1 MESTGAH
8 VRKSKTLFIRNLP
21 FSTTNDKL
29 EDAFSDIGPI
39 KQCFVVKNKDSEKCK
54 GYGYVTFSLFDDAEK
69 AKEKIKSLDGRKL
82 YISYA
87 DRKKDEKKKKKAKI
101 SNDTEDLAEESEVE
115 EKTEDKPEPKQDNPT
130 IKSHQESKYL
140 QAKTLVVTGFKED
153 CSTDTLKN
161 CLQKLN
167 VKNVAK
173 FDFPVSGR
181 DVPTAFV
188 RFKCVRDT
196 KRGQRRLEGSDY
208 KGMKLKAVQLNKE
221 TIVVPQKELKKARII
236 IRNLSFKCTDDL
248 LEKTFRKFGNIS
260 EVKIP
265 QKPDG
270 RMFGFGFV
278 QFTDVSAASRAI
290 QQINTKP
297 ILGRPVA
304 VDWAVPK
311 DKFQAATSTTSP
323 VSNNSEDSE
332 SDEGSFSAD
341 SEGTSEEE
349 SGDTEGDDDENDS
362 SDEGFDDRNSSS
374 DNSDDEDE
382 SDEEGDEGSDISD
395 DEEDMV
401 GKTKAKRIKNKT
413 SRKSDVEEGR
423 TLFIR
428 NLSYDTEEDVL
439 SESLSKYGKVT
450 YCRLVVDKN
459 TEHPKGTAFV
469 QFMKKEDADK
479 CLQEAND
486 ELQDGGIKLDGR
498 KLSITVAVNRDT
510 AIKFNE
516 KKDKEKIDRRNLHLA
531 REGIIRAGT
540 QAAQGLSKDDLAK
553 RMKVE
558 MLKRQKLKNPN
569 IFVSSTRLCVRNLPT
584 SVDEK
589 QLKKIYLKAADSK
602 TAVITECRIMR
613 DQARVSGQGVAKS
626 RGFGFINFT
635 DHQDALQALRYTNNN
650 PDLFGEKKRLIV
662 EFSLEN
668 KAALVAKD
676 KRMERIKARQE
687 SLKKNKN
694 EEISKK
700 DKVKNKNKKQSLS
713 DKFIGQTVITKEEGK
728 NVPKTLSS
736 HWGPKI
742 RHKKRLSQIE
752 NEKKQKKRKNN
763 KNFQEKKRK
772 ITDNISVVH
781 STEFERPSK
790 KKKKQKETKDAFDDL
805 VSNYK
810 KKIMNAQTTH
820 KKSKWFS

>member
-115 EKTEDKPEPKQDNPT
+115 EKT
-130 IKSHQESKYL
+130 
-140 QAKTLVVTGFKED
+140 
-153 CSTDTLKN
+153 
-161 CLQKLN
+161 
-167 VKNVAK
+167 
-173 FDFPVSGR
+173 
-181 DVPTAFV
+181 
-188 RFKCVRDT
+188 
-196 KRGQRRLEGSDY
+196 
-208 KGMKLKAVQLNKE
+208 GMKLKAVQLNKE

-265 QKPDG
+265 QKPD
-270 RMFGFGFV
+270 
-278 QFTDVSAASRAI
+278 
-290 QQINTKP
+290 
-297 ILGRPVA
+297 
-304 VDWAVPK
+304 
-311 DKFQAATSTTSP
+311 
-323 VSNNSEDSE
+323 
-332 SDEGSFSAD
+332 
-341 SEGTSEEE
+341 
-349 SGDTEGDDDENDS
+349 DDENDS

-395 DEEDMV
+395 DEEDM
-401 GKTKAKRIKNKT
+401 
-413 SRKSDVEEGR
+413 
-423 TLFIR
+423 
-428 NLSYDTEEDVL
+428 NLY
-439 SESLSKYGKVT
+439 
-450 YCRLVVDKN
+450 
-459 TEHPKGTAFV
+459 GTAFV

-531 REGIIRAGT
+531 REGIIRTGT

-553 RMKVE
+553 RMK
-558 MLKRQKLKNPN
+558 
-569 IFVSSTRLCVRNLPT
+569 
-584 SVDEK
+584 
-589 QLKKIYLKAADSK
+589 
-602 TAVITECRIMR
+602 CRIMR

-700 DKVKNKNKKQSLS
+700 DK
-713 DKFIGQTVITKEEGK
+713 
-728 NVPKTLSS
+728 
-736 HWGPKI
+736 
-742 RHKKRLSQIE
+742 
-752 NEKKQKKRKNN
+752 
-763 KNFQEKKRK
+763 
-772 ITDNISVVH
+772 
-781 STEFERPSK
+781 RPSK